1 MGVGRVLETRRGHSM
16 HNDELRGRVIY
27 KGQVQ
32 VRSSFTKYSGLN
44 GYAAWLLLP
53 SDTGLGLG

>member
-1 MGVGRVLETRRGHSM
+1 M